1 LPNGKT
7 AVFCTPTEISF
18 MQQRQELRNAG
29 LKVTLPR
36 LKILEIFEKSEQR
49 HLSAEDMYKELL
61 EIGEDIGLATVYR
74 VLTQFEAAGLVTR
87 HNFEGGHSVFEL
99 DDGDHHDHMV
109 CVESGEVIEF
119 CNDEIERLQREMAAK
134 YGYEIL
140 DHNLVLYVR
149 PLKESVE
156 DGKD

>member
-1 LPNGKT
+1 M
-7 AVFCTPTEISF
+7 E
-18 MQQRQELRNAG
+18 QRQELRKAG

-36 LKILEIFEKSEQR
+36 LKILEIFENSSLR

-61 EIGEDIGLATVYR
+61 DMGEDIGLATVYR

-99 DDGDHHDHMV
+99 DEGAHHDHMV
-109 CVESGEVIEF
+109 CVESGDVIEF
-119 CNDEIERLQREMAAK
+119 FNEEIENIQREMARK
-134 YGYEIL
+134 HGFELL

-149 PLKESVE
+149 PLKDS
-156 DGKD
+156 DDSD